1 MTEQCIL
8 TELSPS
14 LLGLGGGFF
23 DTDIPGVWG
32 KSLLSFVIGPIITF
46 SFLSATSIIEP
57 SIQIIMAMLKLVASK
72 CLPEILHLTKT
83 K

>member
-23 DTDIPGVWG
+23 DTDIPGV
-32 KSLLSFVIGPIITF
+32 
-46 SFLSATSIIEP
+46 
-57 SIQIIMAMLKLVASK
+57 
-72 CLPEILHLTKT
+72 
-83 K
+83 